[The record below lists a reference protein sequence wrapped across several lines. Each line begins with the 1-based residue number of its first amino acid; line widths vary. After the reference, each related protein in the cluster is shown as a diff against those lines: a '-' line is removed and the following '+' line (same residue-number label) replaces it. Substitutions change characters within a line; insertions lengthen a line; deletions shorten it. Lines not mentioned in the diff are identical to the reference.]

1 MKTLRTLLSAAA
13 LVLVAG
19 GASAQTGDIN
29 LGLDNGESAVTQ
41 AYFPGGYYPKCFYK
55 FGWHYSYFKGGFVFG
70 WHKKCFYGYKP
81 YYPGYP
87 YYYKKNKP

>member
-1 MKTLRTLLSAAA
+1 MKTLRTLLSATA

-19 GASAQTGDIN
+19 AASAAPADAIQ
-29 LGLDNGESAVTQ
+29 LGTENADSAVTQ
-41 AYFPGGYYPKCFYK
+41 AYYPGGYPFCTYRL
-55 FGWHYSYFKGGFVFG
+55 GWHYHYFHGFHFG
-70 WHKKCFYGYKP
+70 WHKKCFFGYNP

>member
-13 LVLVAG
+13 LALVAG
-19 GASAQTGDIN
+19 AATTAQAETIT
-29 LGLDNGESAVTQ
+29 LGTENGESAITQ

-55 FGWHYSYFKGGFVFG
+55 LGFHYHYFHGFHFG
-70 WHKKCFYGYKP
+70 WHKKCFYGYNP

-87 YYYKKNKP
+87 YFYKKNNP